1 MNAFTTCLWFDTRG
15 EEAAKFYTN
24 VFPNS
29 SLGSVTPYVG
39 GERDGQVMTVD
50 FVLNGQQFIALNGGP
65 EFTFDEAISFQIPC
79 ADQDEVDHYWDTLT
93 EGGEESQC
101 GWLKDKFGVSWQ
113 VVPTRFT
120 SFQLRRPGGGGA
132 RRAGA
137 VPDEEDH
144 HRRPGGGRG
153 RLIGSGPAHRRT
165 ADGSGSV
172 VDGIERG
179 AFIDDGRVHA
189 GAVLPGEVDET
200 AFEVIASP
208 ARHRRRGSSLVG

>member
-1 MNAFTTCLWFDTRG
+1 MNAFTTCLWFDNRG

-50 FVLNGQQFIALNGGP
+50 FVLNGQQFMALNGGP

-93 EGGEESQC
+93 EDGGEESQC

-113 VVPTRFT
+113 VVPTRFNEL
-120 SFQLRRPGGGGA
+120 FNA
-132 RRAGA
+132 
-137 VPDEEDH
+137 
-144 HRRPGGGRG
+144 
-153 RLIGSGPAHRRT
+153 
-165 ADGSGSV
+165 ADPEV
-172 VDGIERG
+172 
-179 AFIDDGRVHA
+179 AGRVGQALFSMKKIIIADLEAAAA
-189 GAVLPGEVDET
+189 G
-200 AFEVIASP
+200 
-208 ARHRRRGSSLVG
+208 

>member
-50 FVLNGQQFIALNGGP
+50 FVLNGQQFVALNGGP

-79 ADQDEVDHYWDTLT
+79 ADQDEVDHYWDTLI

-120 SFQLRRPGGGGA
+120 ELFNS
-132 RRAGA
+132 
-137 VPDEEDH
+137 
-144 HRRPGGGRG
+144 
-153 RLIGSGPAHRRT
+153 
-165 ADGSGSV
+165 ADPEV
-172 VDGIERG
+172 
-179 AFIDDGRVHA
+179 AGRVGQALFQMKKIIIADLEAAAA
-189 GAVLPGEVDET
+189 G
-200 AFEVIASP
+200 
-208 ARHRRRGSSLVG
+208 

>member
-1 MNAFTTCLWFDTRG
+1 MNAFTTCLWFDNRG
-15 EEAAKFYTN
+15 EEAAKFYTS

-79 ADQDEVDHYWDTLT
+79 ADQDEVDRYWDTLT

-113 VVPTRFT
+113 VVPTRLTELFN
-120 SFQLRRPGGGGA
+120 S
-132 RRAGA
+132 
-137 VPDEEDH
+137 
-144 HRRPGGGRG
+144 
-153 RLIGSGPAHRRT
+153 
-165 ADGSGSV
+165 ADPEV
-172 VDGIERG
+172 
-179 AFIDDGRVHA
+179 AGRVGQALFSMKKIIIADLEAAAA
-189 GAVLPGEVDET
+189 G
-200 AFEVIASP
+200 
-208 ARHRRRGSSLVG
+208 